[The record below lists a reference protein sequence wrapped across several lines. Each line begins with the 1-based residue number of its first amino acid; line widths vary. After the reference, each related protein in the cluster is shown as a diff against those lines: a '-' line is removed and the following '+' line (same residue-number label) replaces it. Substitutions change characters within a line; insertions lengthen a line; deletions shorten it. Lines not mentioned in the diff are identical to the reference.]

1 MKPRCSTPSLRP
13 SILFFVALL
22 FLAFPLTSHAQIGVY
37 GNFTAGTSGR
47 ITFSTAG
54 PRPGNVYNTSWL
66 YGGTG
71 GFYAEMPL
79 PGFALGLDLRGT
91 YISGDKLNHWN
102 AIGGPRVELRP
113 EGFKPYGEILFGI
126 GGYHD
131 DLYSTS
137 TRTTEYTLLA
147 GVDKTIFRKHID
159 WRIAEFAFN
168 SYFDNR
174 NAGSKQLST
183 GIVFHLP

>member
-1 MKPRCSTPSLRP
+1 
-13 SILFFVALL
+13 LL
-22 FLAFPLTSHAQIGVY
+22 FLAFAPASHAQIGAY
-37 GNFTAGTSGR
+37 GEFTAGTSGR

-54 PRPGNVYNTSWL
+54 PRPGNVYNVSWL

-71 GFYAEMPL
+71 GFYAEMPF
-79 PGFALGLDLRGT
+79 PNFALGIDLRGT

-102 AIGGPRVELRP
+102 ALGGPRLELRP
-113 EGFKPYGEILFGI
+113 EGFKPYGEVLFGI

-137 TRTTEYTLLA
+137 TRTTEYALIA
-147 GVDKTIFRKHID
+147 GVDKTIFHKHID
-159 WRIAEFAFN
+159 WRIAEFSFN